1 LKVKELLNT
10 IDMENEIVKQ
20 EKWYQSMT
28 IKMVLLAIMGLM
40 LLIPLLM
47 IVGVIRE
54 RARNAETARTE
65 IGTLWAS
72 AQTVTG
78 PVLNVPGTK
87 IISGDG
93 NYVTTTMHI
102 LPDELKVSGVLMPEI
117 RYRSIYQTV
126 VYDSDLEI
134 SGRFVIGDDLR
145 SDYNWQWDQ
154 AYISLGVSDNKGIS
168 DRADLSIG
176 GNVISARPGAGQTDL
191 FDRGI
196 SFPLPLDHLTL
207 SDFKGDFSLSLGLRG
222 SGSIAFSPVGKTTEV
237 ALSSEW
243 DAPSFTGNFLPSAR
257 EVTDTGFT
265 ASWVVTH
272 LNRSFPQVWAGKS
285 YTPADDAFGVDLIL
299 EADQYTRAER
309 SAKYGVLFIAL
320 TFLVLIIIELRSQER
335 IHIFY
340 YLLAGLALIL
350 FFSLLTALSEQIGFN
365 PAYLVSSAA
374 TIGLLTVFFRSL
386 LKKGWMVLLI
396 SGLLTALYVFI
407 FFLLAMKDY
416 AFLVG
421 NIGLFVL
428 LAVLMMVS
436 AKYRLFRE

>member
-1 LKVKELLNT
+1 
-10 IDMENEIVKQ
+10 MENETAKQ

-28 IKMVLLAIMGLM
+28 VKMVLLAIMGLM

-54 RARNAETARTE
+54 RAKNAETARTE

-72 AQTVTG
+72 AQTITG

-93 NYVTTTMHI
+93 TYVTTTMHI
-102 LPDELKVSGVLMPEI
+102 LPDELKVNGVLMPEI
-117 RYRSIYQTV
+117 RYRSIYETV
-126 VYDSDLEI
+126 VYDSDLEL
-134 SGRFVIGDDLR
+134 SGRFVLDGEEHF
-145 SDYNWQWDQ
+145 SDYAWQWDQ
-154 AYISLGVSDNKGIS
+154 AYISLGVSDSKGIS

-176 GNVISARPGAGQTDL
+176 DKVISASPGAGQSDL
-191 FDRGI
+191 FEKGI
-196 SFPLPLDHLTL
+196 SFPFPIDPLMLN
-207 SDFKGDFSLSLGLRG
+207 DFKGDFSLSLGLRG
-222 SGSIAFSPVGKTTEV
+222 SGSITFSPVGRTTEV

-243 DAPSFTGNFLPSAR
+243 DAPSFTGNFLPSER
-257 EVTDTGFT
+257 EVDDNGFT

-272 LNRSFPQVWAGKS
+272 LNRSFPQVWTGKS
-285 YTPADDAFGVDLIL
+285 YNPSDDAFGVDLIL

-320 TFLVLIIIELRSQER
+320 TFLVLIIIELRSDER
-335 IHIFY
+335 LHIFY
-340 YLLAGLALIL
+340 YLLAGLALVL
-350 FFSLLTALSEQIGFN
+350 FFSLLTALGEHIGFN
-365 PAYLVSSAA
+365 LAYLVSSVA

-386 LKKGWMVLLI
+386 LKKRWMVILI

-436 AKYRLFRE
+436 ARYRLFRE

>member
-1 LKVKELLNT
+1 
-10 IDMENEIVKQ
+10 MENETVKQ

-28 IKMVLLAIMGLM
+28 VKMVLLAIMGLM

-54 RARNAETARTE
+54 RAKNAETARTE
-65 IGTLWAS
+65 IGTRWAS
-72 AQTVTG
+72 AQTITG

-93 NYVTTTMHI
+93 TYVTTTMHI
-102 LPDELKVSGVLMPEI
+102 LPDELKVNGVLMPEI
-117 RYRSIYQTV
+117 RYRSIYETV
-126 VYDSDLEI
+126 VYDSELEL
-134 SGRFVIGDDLR
+134 SGRFVLDDEEHF
-145 SDYNWQWDQ
+145 SDYVWQWDQ
-154 AYISLGVSDNKGIS
+154 AYISLGVSDSKGIS

-176 GNVISARPGAGQTDL
+176 DKVISASPGSGQTDL
-191 FDRGI
+191 FEKGI
-196 SFPLPLDHLTL
+196 SFPLPIDPLMLN
-207 SDFKGDFSLSLGLRG
+207 DFKGDFSLRLGLRG
-222 SGSIAFSPVGKTTEV
+222 SGSIAFSPVGRTTEV

-257 EVTDTGFT
+257 EVDDNGFT

-272 LNRSFPQVWAGKS
+272 LNRSFPQVWTGKS
-285 YTPADDAFGVDLIL
+285 YIPSDDAFGVDLIL

-320 TFLVLIIIELRSQER
+320 TFLVLIIIELRSDER
-335 IHIFY
+335 LHIFY

-350 FFSLLTALSEQIGFN
+350 FFSLLTALSEHIGFN
-365 PAYLVSSAA
+365 LAYLVSSVA

-386 LKKGWMVLLI
+386 LKKRWMVILI

-436 AKYRLFRE
+436 ARYRLFRE

>member
-1 LKVKELLNT
+1 
-10 IDMENEIVKQ
+10 MENETAKQ

-28 IKMVLLAIMGLM
+28 VKMVLLAIMGLM

-54 RARNAETARTE
+54 RAKNAETARTE

-72 AQTVTG
+72 AQTITG

-93 NYVTTTMHI
+93 TYVTTTMHI
-102 LPDELKVSGVLMPEI
+102 LPDELKVNGVLMPEI
-117 RYRSIYQTV
+117 RYRSIYETV
-126 VYDSDLEI
+126 VYDSDLEL
-134 SGRFVIGDDLR
+134 SGRFVLDGEEHF
-145 SDYNWQWDQ
+145 SDYAWQWDQ
-154 AYISLGVSDNKGIS
+154 AYISLGVSDSKGIS

-176 GNVISARPGAGQTDL
+176 DKVISASPGAGQSDL
-191 FDRGI
+191 FEKGI
-196 SFPLPLDHLTL
+196 SFPLPIDPLMLN
-207 SDFKGDFSLSLGLRG
+207 DFKGDFSLSLGLRG
-222 SGSIAFSPVGKTTEV
+222 SGSITFSPVGRTTEV

-243 DAPSFTGNFLPSAR
+243 DAPSFTGNFLPSER
-257 EVTDTGFT
+257 EVDDNGFT

-272 LNRSFPQVWAGKS
+272 LNRSFPQVWTGKS
-285 YTPADDAFGVDLIL
+285 YNPSDDAFGVDLIL

-320 TFLVLIIIELRSQER
+320 TFLVLIIIELRSDER
-335 IHIFY
+335 LHIFY
-340 YLLAGLALIL
+340 YLLAGLALVL
-350 FFSLLTALSEQIGFN
+350 FFSLLTALGEHIGFN
-365 PAYLVSSAA
+365 LAYLVSSVA

-386 LKKGWMVLLI
+386 LKKRWMVILI

-436 AKYRLFRE
+436 ARYRLFRE